1 VTLERRYLGS
11 TGIEVSVIGLG
22 TVKLGRRSGLK
33 VAPFRVPT
41 FRKAQKLI
49 HRARDLG
56 INLIDTAPA
65 YGESEAL
72 LGMLLKGE
80 REHWVIS
87 TKAGER
93 HVDGVSLFDF
103 SPESIRESVDESLV
117 RLATD
122 YLDIVFVHSDGRD
135 KKILENRGTMD
146 QLKELKN
153 AGKIRATGFSYKTLD
168 GGESALD
175 SCDVIMAT
183 LSKSNC
189 HESTLVREAGVRG
202 RGVLIKKAL
211 DSGTAAPESLRHV
224 ADQPGVSSILV
235 GTIDP
240 FHLEADVTALSLDP
254 I

>member
-1 VTLERRYLGS
+1 MTLERRRLGS

-22 TVKLGRRSGLK
+22 TVKLGRRTGLK
-33 VAPFRVPT
+33 VAPFRLPS

-56 INLIDTAPA
+56 INLVDTAPA

-87 TKAGER
+87 TKAGEK
-93 HVDGVSLFDF
+93 HINGVSFFDF

-135 KKILENRGTMD
+135 KTILENRGTID
-146 QLKELKN
+146 QLEELKS
-153 AGKIRATGFSYKTLD
+153 AGKIRATGFSHKTLK
-168 GGESALD
+168 GGEKALN

-183 LSKSNC
+183 LSKSNNR
-189 HESTLVREAGVRG
+189 ESALIREAGARG

-211 DSGTAAPESLRHV
+211 DRGTAAPETLRHV
-224 ADQPGVSSILV
+224 ANQPGVSSILI
-235 GTIDP
+235 GTINP
-240 FHLEADVTALSLDP
+240 LHLEADVTALSP
-254 I
+254 G